1 MKKINKAIIAMSGG
15 VDSSV
20 AALLMNNMG
29 IDCVGVT
36 MKLIGDETVKIS
48 PSCCTE
54 KDIEDAISVSE
65 RLGIT
70 HQVFN
75 FSANFKEKVVDNF
88 VHCYENGMTP
98 NPCVQCN
105 RHLKFDKLFS
115 EAEKLGGDC
124 VVTGHYARVEYDE
137 KSGRYLLKKAKD
149 TTKDQTYVLYSLS
162 QQQLSRAY
170 FPLGDM
176 DKSEVRNLALENGF
190 INADKKDSQD
200 ICFIKDCKYF
210 EFIES
215 YTGKSYPEGN
225 FVDTED
231 NILGKH
237 KGIIRYTIG
246 QGKKLG
252 LILPEP
258 LYVIDVDPE
267 SNTVILGKSEQLYKP
282 ELTATDINLISGP
295 EIVGQMRVKAKIR
308 YRQTEADATVTQ
320 TGDDE
325 IKVIFDEPQRAITRG
340 QSVVLYDGDTVVG
353 GGTII

>member
-1 MKKINKAIIAMSGG
+1 MKNINKAIIAMSGG

-20 AALLMNNMG
+20 AALLMKDKG
-29 IDCVGVT
+29 IPCVGIT
-36 MKLIGDETVKIS
+36 MKLIGDDTLKIS
-48 PSCCTE
+48 PSCCTD
-54 KDIEDAISVSE
+54 KDIEDAKAVSE
-65 RLGIT
+65 RLDIP
-70 HQVFN
+70 HYVFN
-75 FSANFKEKVVDNF
+75 FSANFKEKVVDDF

-105 RHLKFDKLFS
+105 RYLKFDMLFS

-124 VVTGHYARVEYDE
+124 VVTGHYARTEYDE

-149 TTKDQTYVLYSLS
+149 ATKDQTYVLYSLT

-170 FPLGDM
+170 FPLGEM
-176 DKSEVRNLALENGF
+176 EKSEVRDLANENGF

-215 YTGKSYPEGN
+215 YTGKSYPEGD
-225 FVDTED
+225 FIDTD
-231 NILGKH
+231 GKVLGKH
-237 KGIIRYTIG
+237 KGIIRYTVG

-258 LYVIDVDPE
+258 LYVLDVDPK
-267 SNTVILGKSEQLYKP
+267 NNQVILGKSE
-282 ELTATDINLISGP
+282 ELFKTELKANNINLISVP
-295 EIVGQMRVKAKIR
+295 EIIGEMRVKAKIR
-308 YRQTEADATVTQ
+308 YRQVEADATVTQ
-320 TGDDE
+320 TGVDE
-325 IKVIFDEPQRAITRG
+325 IKVVFDTPQRAITRG